1 MSILVVA
8 DPWASLDPAIDAT
21 VGLVAAAQ
29 DLGVA
34 VRVCTPEDLA
44 VVAGRVRARA
54 TPVTVGPRGRGRDH
68 RWCVSSPWS
77 HCGEPQAVD
86 VADAVQFV
94 LMRID
99 PPVDGRY
106 LRTTHL
112 LDLVEAAGTRVVN
125 RPAGVRA
132 LQEKLVALH
141 FPELCPAT
149 LVTADPAEIRAF
161 VATHGSAVVKP
172 VDGFGGRDVWL
183 LHDDGTAR
191 ALADSATGGGRRHVL
206 AQEYLPAVHEGNKR
220 LFLLDGEV
228 IGAVLRHPASGDF
241 RIDAPS
247 VPAAVD
253 EADRRIV
260 AAIAPLLSRHG
271 IAMAGL
277 DVIGGRLIEVNV
289 TCPGG
294 TAKADALLGTDL
306 SGTYVRRLLH
316 LDTPTRQKVKAAS

>member
-1 MSILVVA
+1 MSVLVVA
-8 DPWASLDPAIDAT
+8 DPWACLDPTVDAT

-29 DLGVA
+29 ELGVA
-34 VRVCTPEDLA
+34 VRVCTPEDLS

-68 RWCVSSPWS
+68 RWRVSSPWS
-77 HCGEPQAVD
+77 HCGEPQAID
-86 VADAVQFV
+86 VADAVQLV

-149 LVTADPAEIRAF
+149 LLTADPGEVRGF

-183 LHDDGTAR
+183 LRDDATAQ
-191 ALADSATGGGRRHVL
+191 ALATSATGGGRRHVL
-206 AQEYLPAVHEGNKR
+206 VQEYLPAVQEGNKR
-220 LFLLDGEV
+220 PLPARRRGRRRGPAPPLARRLPHRRTVGARRSRRRRPAHRRRDRSPARPARHRDG
-228 IGAVLRHPASGDF
+228 GPRRHRRPPDRGQRDLPRRHRQGRRACSAPTCPARASGGSCTSTH
-241 RIDAPS
+241 P
-247 VPAAVD
+247 P
-253 EADRRIV
+253 DR
-260 AAIAPLLSRHG
+260 
-271 IAMAGL
+271 
-277 DVIGGRLIEVNV
+277 
-289 TCPGG
+289 
-294 TAKADALLGTDL
+294 K
-306 SGTYVRRLLH
+306 
-316 LDTPTRQKVKAAS
+316 